1 MIKIKAYNFAHPSM
15 SYEELLR
22 KISTLR
28 NYYVC
33 SGVEEEIAYLYE
45 VEGMTYE
52 EIWDHFQILDEDDMF
67 DE

>member
-1 MIKIKAYNFAHPSM
+1 MIKEYKYAHPSM
-15 SYEELLR
+15 TYEELLR

-33 SGVEEEIAYLYE
+33 SGVEEEITHLHEAE
-45 VEGMTYE
+45 HMSYE
-52 EIWDHFQILDEDDMF
+52 EIWEHFQILDEDEMF